1 MYKYPKI
8 ETVFERDID
17 GTKKLIYG
25 KYRDKTVEYIQDCLW
40 VFTEK
45 IDGTNIGIY
54 WDGHKVNYQGRTER
68 AQIPKHL
75 MVRLE
80 ELFGGEEN
88 EQLFEQMFGDKEV
101 VLFGEGF
108 GKKIQKCGEKYIP
121 DGVDIILFDVYF
133 PQNDVFLEYYNVM
146 KIAEAF
152 GIKVVPIRC
161 VGTIDDAISRVIH
174 PMESVFGTA
183 QAEGLVGK
191 PAVEVRDRNG
201 KRVIVKIKYQD
212 FKEFANENQTR

>member
-8 ETVFERDID
+8 ETVFVRDTE

-25 KYRDKTVEYIQDCLW
+25 KYRDKTVEFLKDVLW
-40 VFTEK
+40 VYTEK

-75 MVRLE
+75 MARLE

-108 GKKIQKCGEKYIP
+108 GCKIQNGGDYIP
-121 DGVDIILFDVYF
+121 DGVDFILFDVYF
-133 PQNDVFLEYYNVM
+133 PQSDLFLERESIQQ
-146 KIAEAF
+146 IAEAF
-152 GIKVVPIRC
+152 NIRVVPVVYIGNIKNAIKVASKKLP
-161 VGTIDDAISRVIH
+161 SR
-174 PMESVFGTA
+174 FGTA
-183 QAEGLVGK
+183 YMEGLVGK
-191 PAVEVRDRNG
+191 PMVDVRDRTG
-201 KRVIVKIKYQD
+201 KRIIVKIKYND
-212 FKEFANENQTR
+212 VKEFADED